1 MRRKAEKPT
10 IQGEDTM
17 SILHILMA
25 FLIGTAFLVVG
36 ALLKNKWVM
45 LIAAIPLLI
54 ALAQVGLLVAMAL
67 H

>member
-1 MRRKAEKPT
+1 
-10 IQGEDTM
+10 M

-36 ALLKNKWVM
+36 ALLKNRWVM
-45 LIAAIPLLI
+45 LLAAIPLLI
-54 ALAQVGLLVAMAL
+54 AVAQAGLLVAMAL